1 MIADVEQKRALLE
14 QARLNLGYTK
24 IVAPVS
30 GEVNKTVVVGMNV
43 QEGQQLLTVVPLNE
57 VWVTANFKET
67 QLRDM
72 RVGQKAEIHAD
83 SSGRTFKG
91 HVDSIAG
98 ATGPLFSLLPPE
110 NATGNYVKIVQRIP
124 VKIVLEPGENKDRG
138 LRPGMNV
145 VPDVY
150 LQMSSAALT
159 LDQDVWRPKYNPW
172 LIAVVVA
179 LAAFMEVL
187 DTSIANVALPYMAG
201 NLGAS
206 NDQSTWV
213 LTSYLVSNAIILPI
227 SGWLAGA
234 LGRKRFFMACLTVF
248 TVSSLLCGIAPS
260 LGFLL
265 FFRVLQGAGGGGL
278 QPMAQAI
285 LADTFPPQQRG
296 LAFALYGITAI
307 MAPTIGPTLGGWITF
322 NYSWRWIF
330 FINLPVGVV
339 TWFLVRRFVEDPP
352 YLRKL
357 KAAGV
362 KLDYIGIALL
372 ALGIGA
378 LQVLLDKGQEDDWF
392 GSHFIT
398 TLVVI
403 ATVCLISLVIWE
415 WYQKAP
421 IIDVRMFKNFNF
433 AGSSLMMFTLGIL
446 LFSSLVLMPQFLQT
460 LVGYTSELAGLALS
474 AGGLVLLI
482 EMPIMGQLTTKIQA
496 RYLIAFGWL
505 ALSIAM
511 FYSTKRIDLQISF
524 SAATWLRIAQVI
536 GLGFLFVPITLVA
549 YIGIAPEK
557 NNAVAGI
564 INFMRNMGS
573 SVGTS
578 LVTTLIARRSQ
589 FHQGRLVQNV
599 RVDNPN
605 FVNAAN
611 GLAQHL
617 AASGVGKH
625 EAQMTAYARIYQ
637 SLASPGHKPGIYR
650 HLYGPLRGS
659 GDHVLSGFRSEE
671 K

>member
-1 MIADVEQKRALLE
+1 
-14 QARLNLGYTK
+14 
-24 IVAPVS
+24 
-30 GEVNKTVVVGMNV
+30 
-43 QEGQQLLTVVPLNE
+43 
-57 VWVTANFKET
+57 
-67 QLRDM
+67 
-72 RVGQKAEIHAD
+72 
-83 SSGRTFKG
+83 
-91 HVDSIAG
+91 
-98 ATGPLFSLLPPE
+98 
-110 NATGNYVKIVQRIP
+110 
-124 VKIVLEPGENKDRG
+124 
-138 LRPGMNV
+138 
-145 VPDVY
+145 
-150 LQMSSAALT
+150 MSTAALT

-227 SGWLAGA
+227 SGWLAGTF
-234 LGRKRFFMACLTVF
+234 GRKRFFMSCLGIF

-260 LGFLL
+260 LGLLL

-330 FINLPVGVV
+330 FINIPVGLA
-339 TWFLVRRFVEDPP
+339 TWFLVRHFVEDPP
-352 YLRKL
+352 YLNKL
-357 KAAGV
+357 KSAGI

-372 ALGIGA
+372 TLGIGA
-378 LQVLLDKGQEDDWF
+378 LQILLDKGQEDDWF
-392 GSHFIT
+392 GSSFIT
-398 TLVVI
+398 TLIVV

-415 WYQKAP
+415 WFQKTP
-421 IIDVRMFKNFNF
+421 IIDVRMFKSFNF
-433 AGSSLMMFTLGIL
+433 ASANLMMFTLGIM

-460 LVGYTSELAGLALS
+460 LLGYTSQLAGLALS
-474 AGGLVLLI
+474 AGGLVLLF

-505 ALSIAM
+505 ALSVAM

-524 SAATWLRIAQVI
+524 QAATLLRITQVI
-536 GLGFLFVPITLVA
+536 GLGFLFVPISLVA

-578 LVTTLIARRSQ
+578 MVTTLIARRSQ
-589 FHQGRLVQNV
+589 FHQARLVEYA
-599 RVDNPN
+599 RPDNPN
-605 FVNAAN
+605 FQNSVN

-617 AASGVGKH
+617 AHSGIGAY
-625 EAQMTAYARIYQ
+625 EAYSRAVATIYAGLQ
-637 SLASPGHKPGIYR
+637 AQAASLAYIDTFMVLCVGAAIMFFLAFLLKKNEPGGGR
-650 HLYGPLRGS
+650 V
-659 GDHVLSGFRSEE
+659 VLE
-671 K
+671 

>member
-1 MIADVEQKRALLE
+1 
-14 QARLNLGYTK
+14 
-24 IVAPVS
+24 
-30 GEVNKTVVVGMNV
+30 
-43 QEGQQLLTVVPLNE
+43 
-57 VWVTANFKET
+57 
-67 QLRDM
+67 
-72 RVGQKAEIHAD
+72 
-83 SSGRTFKG
+83 
-91 HVDSIAG
+91 
-98 ATGPLFSLLPPE
+98 
-110 NATGNYVKIVQRIP
+110 
-124 VKIVLEPGENKDRG
+124 
-138 LRPGMNV
+138 
-145 VPDVY
+145 
-150 LQMSSAALT
+150 MSSATLT

-227 SGWLAGA
+227 SGWLAA
-234 LGRKRFFMACLTVF
+234 TLGRKRFFMACLSVF

-265 FFRVLQGAGGGGL
+265 LFRVLQGAGGGGL

-330 FINLPVGVV
+330 FINLPVGVA

-352 YLRKL
+352 YLARL
-357 KAAGV
+357 KSAGV

-372 ALGIGA
+372 TLGVGA
-378 LQVLLDKGQEDDWF
+378 LQILLDKGQEDDWF
-392 GSHFIT
+392 GSRFIT
-398 TLVVI
+398 SLAIT
-403 ATVCLISLVIWE
+403 AAVCLVSLVIWE
-415 WYQKAP
+415 WFHKSP
-421 IIDVRMFKNFNF
+421 IIDVHMFKSFNF
-433 AGSSLMMFTLGIL
+433 ASSCLMLFMLGIL

-460 LVGYTSELAGLALS
+460 LVGYTSQLAGLALS
-474 AGGLVLLI
+474 AGGLVLLF
-482 EMPIMGQLTTKIQA
+482 EMPLMGKLTTKVQA
-496 RYLIAFGWL
+496 RYLIAIGWL
-505 ALSIAM
+505 LLSIAM
-511 FYSTKRIDLQISF
+511 YYSTKRIDLLISF
-524 SAATWLRIAQVI
+524 KAAVWLRITQVI

-557 NNAVAGI
+557 NNSVAGLA
-564 INFMRNMGS
+564 NFMRNMGS

-589 FHQGRLVQNV
+589 FHQQVLIDYTRA
-599 RVDNPN
+599 DNPN
-605 FVNAAN
+605 FLNSVN
-611 GLAQHL
+611 GLTQRLSHAGL
-617 AASGVGKH
+617 SPH
-625 EAQMTAYARIYQ
+625 EAQSTAYARIYQ
-637 SLASPGHKPGIYR
+637 GLQAQAASLAYVDTFMVLAVGAGIMFFLAFFLKKNDPGG
-650 HLYGPLRGS
+650 GPAI
-659 GDHVLSGFRSEE
+659 VE
-671 K
+671 

>member
-1 MIADVEQKRALLE
+1 MPIE
-14 QARLNLGYTK
+14 
-24 IVAPVS
+24 
-30 GEVNKTVVVGMNV
+30 
-43 QEGQQLLTVVPLNE
+43 
-57 VWVTANFKET
+57 
-67 QLRDM
+67 
-72 RVGQKAEIHAD
+72 AE
-83 SSGRTFKG
+83 
-91 HVDSIAG
+91 
-98 ATGPLFSLLPPE
+98 
-110 NATGNYVKIVQRIP
+110 
-124 VKIVLEPGENKDRG
+124 
-138 LRPGMNV
+138 
-145 VPDVY
+145 
-150 LQMSSAALT
+150 
-159 LDQDVWRPKYNPW
+159 VWRPKYNPW

-179 LAAFMEVL
+179 MAAFMEVL
-187 DTSIANVALPYMAG
+187 DTSIANVALPYIAG

-213 LTSYLVSNAIILPI
+213 LTSYLVSNAIVLPI

-234 LGRKRFFMACLTVF
+234 IGRKRFFMACLGVF

-260 LGFLL
+260 LGVLL

-330 FINLPVGVV
+330 FINLPVGIL
-339 TWFLVRRFVEDPP
+339 TWLLVRRFVEDPP
-352 YLRKL
+352 YLARL

-372 ALGIGA
+372 TVGIGA

-392 GSHFIT
+392 GSNFIT
-398 TLVVI
+398 TLVVV
-403 ATVCLISLVIWE
+403 AAVGLISLVIWE

-421 IIDVRMFKNFNF
+421 IIDVRMFRSFNF
-433 AGSSLMMFTLGIL
+433 ASSSLMMFMLGIM

-460 LVGYTSELAGLALS
+460 LLGYTSELAGLALS
-474 AGGLVLLI
+474 AGGLVLLF
-482 EMPIMGQLTTKIQA
+482 EMPVIGKLTTKVQA
-496 RYLIAFGWL
+496 RRLIAFGWL

-511 FYSTKRIDLQISF
+511 YYSTKRIDLQISF
-524 SAATWLRIAQVI
+524 AAATWLRITQVI

-549 YIGIAPEK
+549 YVGISPEK

-564 INFMRNMGS
+564 VNFMRNMGS

-589 FHQGRLVQNV
+589 FHQARLIEYT
-599 RVDNPN
+599 RAGNPN
-605 FVNAAN
+605 FQNSVN
-611 GLAQHL
+611 GLAQRL
-617 AASGVGKH
+617 AHSGMSAPD
-625 EAQMTAYARIYQ
+625 AQMGAYARIYQ
-637 SLASPGHKPGIYR
+637 SIQGQAGSLAYIDTFMVLCVGAAIMFFLAFILKKNEPGGGGE
-650 HLYGPLRGS
+650 LAAG
-659 GDHVLSGFRSEE
+659 
-671 K
+671 

>member
-1 MIADVEQKRALLE
+1 
-14 QARLNLGYTK
+14 
-24 IVAPVS
+24 
-30 GEVNKTVVVGMNV
+30 
-43 QEGQQLLTVVPLNE
+43 
-57 VWVTANFKET
+57 
-67 QLRDM
+67 
-72 RVGQKAEIHAD
+72 
-83 SSGRTFKG
+83 
-91 HVDSIAG
+91 
-98 ATGPLFSLLPPE
+98 
-110 NATGNYVKIVQRIP
+110 
-124 VKIVLEPGENKDRG
+124 
-138 LRPGMNV
+138 
-145 VPDVY
+145 
-150 LQMSSAALT
+150 MSSATLT

-227 SGWLAGA
+227 SGWLAGTF
-234 LGRKRFFMACLTVF
+234 GRKRFFMACLSVF

-265 FFRVLQGAGGGGL
+265 LFRVLQGAGGGGL

-330 FINLPVGVV
+330 FINLPVGVA

-352 YLRKL
+352 YLARIKS
-357 KAAGV
+357 AGV

-372 ALGIGA
+372 TLGIGA

-392 GSHFIT
+392 GSRFIT
-398 TLVVI
+398 VLAITAV
-403 ATVCLISLVIWE
+403 VCLVSLVIWE
-415 WYQKAP
+415 WFHKTP
-421 IIDVRMFKNFNF
+421 IIDVHMFKSFNF
-433 AGSSLMMFTLGIL
+433 SSASLMMFTLGIL

-460 LVGYTSELAGLALS
+460 LVGYTSQLAGLALS

-482 EMPIMGQLTTKIQA
+482 EMPIMGKLTTKVQA
-496 RYLIAFGWL
+496 RYLIAAGWFL
-505 ALSIAM
+505 LSIAM
-511 FYSTKRIDLQISF
+511 YYSTKRIDLLISF
-524 SAATWLRIAQVI
+524 QAAVWLRIAQVI

-557 NNAVAGI
+557 NNSVAGI
-564 INFMRNMGS
+564 VNFMRNMGS

-589 FHQGRLVQNV
+589 FHQQILIDYTRA
-599 RVDNPN
+599 DNPN
-605 FVNAAN
+605 FANSVN
-611 GLAQHL
+611 GLSQRLSHAGSG
-617 AASGVGKH
+617 ASAGH
-625 EAQMTAYARIYQ
+625 MQAYARIYQ
-637 SLASPGHKPGIYR
+637 AVQAQAASLAYVDTFMVLAVGAGIMFFLSFALKKNDPGG
-650 HLYGPLRGS
+650 GPAI
-659 GDHVLSGFRSEE
+659 VE
-671 K
+671 